1 MKKPSIKQ
9 RKFITRYNIKLRK
22 GEAKHSR
29 STATDKRS
37 PSKVVRKDLLRKI
50 SEFQELGVN
59 IELSKKRFLLIWLP
73 EKMNFSSQYEVTTA
87 YIRAIRHFVENVQG
101 ENSCRISL
109 KSIRFDHLR
118 KASTS
123 AALVLTSEISKWDD
137 KVSNSL
143 FPDLSKWSAEIIEQ
157 FNELGYFDL
166 FVRAPELPQN
176 KKLSS
181 VKLIRYI
188 KGTCGDND
196 KPRQLKAGI
205 HNILG
210 KDVQKWK
217 FLHSGLSEAITNVS
231 HHAYPAPQFDNE
243 PKNWYLTASFDEN
256 KRELKVSFYDQG
268 VGIPRTLPS
277 STMREYISKYL
288 RRLKIGQHD
297 AIMIRAALAYGRTR
311 THEDDRGK
319 GLQDMLNFIRQ
330 AGHGYLSIISSK
342 GLCKVDVSGTTES
355 TKTEQFSNALPG
367 TLIIWNVSIP

>member
-1 MKKPSIKQ
+1 
-9 RKFITRYNIKLRK
+9 
-22 GEAKHSR
+22 
-29 STATDKRS
+29 

-50 SEFQELGVN
+50 SKFQELGVN

-73 EKMNFSSQYEVTTA
+73 EKINFSSQYEVTTA
-87 YIRAIRHFVENVQG
+87 YIRAIRYFVENVQG

-143 FPDLSKWSAEIIEQ
+143 FPDLSKWSPEIIEQ

-176 KKLSS
+176 KKISS

-210 KDVQKWK
+210 KDIQKWK

-277 STMREYISKYL
+277 STMREYIS
-288 RRLKIGQHD
+288 
-297 AIMIRAALAYGRTR
+297 
-311 THEDDRGK
+311 
-319 GLQDMLNFIRQ
+319 
-330 AGHGYLSIISSK
+330 
-342 GLCKVDVSGTTES
+342 
-355 TKTEQFSNALPG
+355 
-367 TLIIWNVSIP
+367 